1 MSGERVDWSASTPIS
16 TTNLNYMN
24 TPAGVVADF
33 AGATPPTGWLLCDG
47 KTIGP
52 TGSGADYTGDKY
64 EALYDIIQNLYGGT
78 YNWAG
83 GGKVNLPNAVDK
95 VVIAAGTKTLAA
107 TGGSETIATENLPA
121 HGHAL
126 TMDAVPAHA
135 HSGATGS
142 STDEI
147 PTSGPGG
154 VKGTTY
160 IASPNATFAN
170 DVNTQ
175 GHTHTIPSDGG
186 HTPTGTAN
194 NTGGGVA
201 YNPPYIALNKIIK
214 Y

>member
-1 MSGERVDWSASTPIS
+1 MSGERVDWTVTTPVSTA
-16 TTNLNYMN
+16 NLNYMN

-33 AGATPPTGWLLCDG
+33 AGAVVPAGWLLCDG

-52 TGSGADYTGDKY
+52 TGSGADYAGDKY
-64 EALYDIIQNLYGGT
+64 ESLYDIVQALYGGT

-95 VVIAAGTKTLAA
+95 IVIAAGTKSLAA

-126 TMDAVPAHA
+126 AMDAVAAHG
-135 HSGATGS
+135 HSASLSASGSFDVYTYGAGSRAKNCAADGKEGTATVAITG
-142 STDEI
+142 TV
-147 PTSGPGG
+147 TVNSG
-154 VKGTTY
+154 
-160 IASPNATFAN
+160 
-170 DVNTQ
+170 
-175 GHTHTIPSDGG
+175 GG
-186 HTPTGTAN
+186 HTPTGTAK